1 MIICQTL
8 NGEPRDPIV
17 WQIVNQVTRLKIA
30 NLIMIVTII
39 DRMKAPLGHQP
50 PVKPILFCSS
60 VPLLSWQFDPYS
72 ILISIVIVVT
82 ITIIITVIVIII
94 FVIITKSTLKKK
106 VRQAGSWEQ
115 ARAQDSRLS
124 TF

>member
-1 MIICQTL
+1 
-8 NGEPRDPIV
+8 
-17 WQIVNQVTRLKIA
+17 
-30 NLIMIVTII
+30 
-39 DRMKAPLGHQP
+39 MKAPFGHQP

-72 ILISIVIVVT
+72 ILISIIIVVI

-94 FVIITKSTLKKK
+94 FVLITKSTLKKK